1 MISRHGLVVDRPRLA
16 IFPRRTELNFCPSA
30 VAAAIVTSN
39 CFPRFRMLD
48 FDDRLRRC
56 KAELEDNMR
65 DRRPIEAQLTR
76 RRLVAGAAAGT
87 FALATDPAA
96 AQRCPA
102 TPPVRTK
109 GAPVWLDFDQQDLD
123 DAYDQAVY
131 AFNSRNIAERL
142 AANNEKALAV
152 IGKPERLA
160 YGPTDIEKVD
170 IYTTKRPNAP
180 TMVFI
185 HGGSWRSGRSADFA
199 LYAEVF
205 VKAGANFVAVDFN
218 NVLETKG
225 DLFPMVDQCRR
236 AVAWAYRNAMSYGG
250 NANEMYL
257 CSRSSGSHLAGCV
270 LIADWEKQGLP
281 RDILKGAVL
290 GSGMYDLKPV
300 RLSKRGNYVKF
311 TDEMEQALSAQRHI
325 DNIHTPLVLTHGTLE
340 TPEFQRQT
348 RDFAAA
354 LEAAGKPVKLIVG
367 KGYNHYEMGETLAN
381 PYAIM
386 GRAALEMMKLT
397 TA

>member
-1 MISRHGLVVDRPRLA
+1 
-16 IFPRRTELNFCPSA
+16 
-30 VAAAIVTSN
+30 
-39 CFPRFRMLD
+39 
-48 FDDRLRRC
+48 
-56 KAELEDNMR
+56 MR
-65 DRRPIEAQLTR
+65 YHHPIELKLTR

-87 FALATDPAA
+87 FAFASDPAA

-102 TPPVRTK
+102 TVPSRTK
-109 GAPVWLDFDQQDLD
+109 STPVWLDLDQEDLD
-123 DAYDQAVY
+123 DAYDQAAY
-131 AFNSRNIAERL
+131 AFNSRNIAERM
-142 AANNEKALAV
+142 AANNAKALSV
-152 IGKPERLA
+152 IGKPERVA
-160 YGPTDIEKVD
+160 YGPTDIEKID
-170 IYTTKRPNAP
+170 IYRTKRPNAP
-180 TMVFI
+180 TMIFI
-185 HGGSWRSGRSADFA
+185 HGGAWRSGRSADFA
-199 LYAEVF
+199 LYGEVF

-218 NVLETKG
+218 NVIETRG

-236 AVAWAYRNAMSYGG
+236 AVAWAYHNAAGFGG
-250 NANEMYL
+250 NANETYL
-257 CSRSSGSHLAGCV
+257 CSRSSGSHLAACV
-270 LIADWEKQGLP
+270 VITEWEKYGLP

-290 GSGMYDLKPV
+290 GSGMYDLKAV

-325 DNIHTPLVLTHGTLE
+325 DNIYTPLVLAHGTLE

-354 LEAAGKPVKLIVG
+354 LMAAGKPVRLIVG
-367 KGYNHYEMGETLAN
+367 KGYNHYEMGETLGN